1 MNLGVFALITV
12 SLYGCDLDFVDC
24 CRDCTRDDDDEDRL
38 GQSRYRYTPFL
49 EEEEIASSNPD
60 RLRADLEYMNQKL
73 LSAMATEE
81 REKRQREARVSVFE
95 DSPMTTEEEVT
106 PRESPAGLPRKSS
119 DPIPMMKSPLFEED
133 YNELKRLR
141 LARRFSPSSF
151 DAEQY
156 IRSAHMDLVLSRLL
170 TSTGTP
176 ATIDETSTGTD
187 EEEEDFVTKAVDTA
201 EDELFFGDVEFD
213 DPSVVS
219 FK

>member
-1 MNLGVFALITV
+1 
-12 SLYGCDLDFVDC
+12 
-24 CRDCTRDDDDEDRL
+24 
-38 GQSRYRYTPFL
+38 
-49 EEEEIASSNPD
+49 
-60 RLRADLEYMNQKL
+60 
-73 LSAMATEE
+73 
-81 REKRQREARVSVFE
+81 
-95 DSPMTTEEEVT
+95 
-106 PRESPAGLPRKSS
+106 
-119 DPIPMMKSPLFEED
+119 MMKSPLFEED